1 MAHGGGTWLTQNKV
15 MPGTY
20 INFTSLAKASAA
32 LSDRGIAAAPFELN
46 WGPEG
51 TVFEV
56 TFGDFQKNSKTQSN
70 KRLPNY
76 DAYNPKSENKRH
88 FSPKYERI
96 EKFIEVIK
104 EAEIV
109 KVNFK

>member
-20 INFTSLAKASAA
+20 INFTSLARAAAA

-56 TFGDFQKNSKTQSN
+56 TSGDFQKNSKAIFGYG
-70 KRLPNY
+70 Y
-76 DAYNPKSENKRH
+76 DAPEMLALR
-88 FSPKYERI
+88 
-96 EKFIEVIK
+96 
-104 EAEIV
+104 EI
-109 KVNFK
+109 F